1 MPEVVTF
8 SDRIINPANLLG
20 VPVTALTLEIYNAKL
35 ILQNTLIFP
44 AGIDEIINPGPD
56 YEYRVTAYNV
66 SDQNLY
72 PGEFIFVKWIPTVAA
87 GIVPSWIQT
96 VGIRTIAAPVVA
108 PERNPYIDIVEAESF
123 FQTRLDY
130 TDWQRFIT
138 SDPIMALRALI
149 SASDQIDKEK
159 FKGQKI
165 RLFDNNYMRAFPRLL
180 PFTESVGS
188 FFNNFDTI
196 PKQVRYACAVQG
208 LYLLKQRERQ
218 HDIDSRMDLQLKGLT
233 GVSRGEH
240 SEQYDLNAASN
251 HLLCRECLEYL
262 HPFLAQGIDNI
273 PTYL

>member
-1 MPEVVTF
+1 MAEVVTF

-35 ILQNTLIFP
+35 ILQNTLVYP
-44 AGIDEIINPGPD
+44 AGITEIIDPGPD
-56 YEYRVTAYNV
+56 YRYEVAAYNV
-66 SDQNLY
+66 SDQNAY

-96 VGIRTIAAPVVA
+96 IGIRTIAAPTVA
-108 PERNPYIDIVEAESF
+108 PERNPYIDIVEAEEF

-130 TDWQRFIT
+130 TDWQRFVT
-138 SDPIMALRALI
+138 SDPIMTLRALI

-159 FKGQKI
+159 FKGQKV
-165 RLFDNNYMRAFPRLL
+165 RLFDNSYMRAFPRLL
-180 PFTESVGS
+180 PYTEAVGS

-218 HDIDSRMDLQLKGLT
+218 HDIDARMDLQLKGLT
-233 GVSRGEH
+233 GVQRGEH
-240 SEQYDLNAASN
+240 VENYDLNAASN

-273 PTYL
+273 PTYY